1 MTQFRLN
8 IHGQE
13 RALELTRQGE
23 RLHVGVGG
31 AEDPLPNP
39 LPEGEGTRD
48 PLLQGEGT
56 SSPLPNP
63 LPRGEGTS
71 SPLPNAL
78 PQGEGTR
85 GPLSTGEGIRAAEV
99 RVVHRDGARLLLE
112 ITWPDG
118 TTQRVRLAGARL
130 GDKRQLWI
138 DGRVLTAERV
148 RRRGGG
154 AATEGSLAA
163 AIPAVVSQILVA
175 PGDAVAAGDKL
186 ILLESMKMVI
196 PIVAPRA
203 GRVARVLCAVGESV
217 PAGLPLVEMEE

>member
-13 RALELTRQGE
+13 RAFEVSRQGE
-23 RLHVGVGG
+23 RLHVSVGAA
-31 AEDPLPNP
+31 AEDPLPGP
-39 LPEGEGTRD
+39 
-48 PLLQGEGT
+48 
-56 SSPLPNP
+56 
-63 LPRGEGTS
+63 
-71 SPLPNAL
+71 L

-85 GPLSTGEGIRAAEV
+85 AAEV
-99 RVVHRDGARLLLE
+99 RLLHRDGTRLLIE
-112 ITWPDG
+112 IAWPDG
-118 TTQRVRLAGARL
+118 TTQRVRLAGARQ

-163 AIPAVVSQILVA
+163 AIPAVVSQILFA
-175 PGDAVAAGDKL
+175 PGDVVAAGDKL

-196 PIVAPRA
+196 PIVAPRD

-217 PAGLPLVEMEE
+217 PAGVPLVELEDG

>member
-63 LPRGEGTS
+63 LPRGEGTGG
-71 SPLPNAL
+71 PLPNPL
-78 PQGEGTR
+78 PV
-85 GPLSTGEGIRAAEV
+85 GEGIRAAEV

>member
-1 MTQFRLN
+1 
-8 IHGQE
+8 
-13 RALELTRQGE
+13 
-23 RLHVGVGG
+23 
-31 AEDPLPNP
+31 
-39 LPEGEGTRD
+39 
-48 PLLQGEGT
+48 
-56 SSPLPNP
+56 
-63 LPRGEGTS
+63 
-71 SPLPNAL
+71 
-78 PQGEGTR
+78 
-85 GPLSTGEGIRAAEV
+85 V

>member
-13 RALELTRQGE
+13 RAFEVSRQGE
-23 RLHVGVGG
+23 RLHVSVGAA
-31 AEDPLPNP
+31 AEDPLPGP
-39 LPEGEGTRD
+39 
-48 PLLQGEGT
+48 
-56 SSPLPNP
+56 
-63 LPRGEGTS
+63 
-71 SPLPNAL
+71 L

-85 GPLSTGEGIRAAEV
+85 AAEV
-99 RVVHRDGARLLLE
+99 RLLHRDGTRLLIE
-112 ITWPDG
+112 IAWPDG
-118 TTQRVRLAGARL
+118 TTQRVRLAGARQ

-154 AATEGSLAA
+154 AAAEGSLAA
-163 AIPAVVSQILVA
+163 AIPAVVSQILFA
-175 PGDAVAAGDKL
+175 PGDVVAAGDKL

-196 PIVAPRA
+196 PIVAPRD

-217 PAGLPLVEMEE
+217 PAGVPLVELEDG